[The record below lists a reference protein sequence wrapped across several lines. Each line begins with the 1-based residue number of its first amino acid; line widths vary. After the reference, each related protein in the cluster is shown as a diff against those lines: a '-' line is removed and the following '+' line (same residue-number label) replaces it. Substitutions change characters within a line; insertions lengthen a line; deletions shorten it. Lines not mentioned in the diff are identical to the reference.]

1 MAHFRKN
8 RCHGSAM
15 RRLDEDKTI
24 ALIVHMQAASDDF
37 FFIFFTMMEKKRR
50 F

>member
-1 MAHFRKN
+1 LLLPLAHEVSRL
-8 RCHGSAM
+8 AT

-37 FFIFFTMMEKKRR
+37 FFISFTMMEKKRR

>member
-1 MAHFRKN
+1 MY
-8 RCHGSAM
+8 S
-15 RRLDEDKTI
+15 LDYDKMI

-37 FFIFFTMMEKKRR
+37 FFFSFTMIEEKRH